1 VKLTIVAAT
10 GGTGRQ
16 VLDQAIAAGH
26 DVTAVVRNPGRLP
39 VGVHAV
45 TTDLTNPDHVVL
57 KSAVDGADAVL
68 SGLGPR
74 GNAEY
79 GIASRGTE
87 AVIKAMQAT
96 GCRRIVVAS
105 VAGISTI
112 PAPSRP
118 NPPRRDPG
126 MGFFMR
132 TVLSPIARLRL
143 HRHFADVALME
154 DYLRGSGLDWTSVQ
168 LPYLTDKPMT
178 GTYRTAYEQSVRG
191 GFSVSRADAAH
202 FMLHV
207 LDQSETIR
215 HSIAIAY

>member
-1 VKLTIVAAT
+1 
-10 GGTGRQ
+10 
-16 VLDQAIAAGH
+16 
-26 DVTAVVRNPGRLP
+26 
-39 VGVHAV
+39 VHAV
-45 TTDLTNPDHVVL
+45 TTDLANPDQVAL
-57 KSAVDGADAVL
+57 KSAVDGADAVV

-74 GNAEY
+74 GGAEY
-79 GIASRGTE
+79 GIASRGT
-87 AVIKAMQAT
+87 KAIITAMRAT
-96 GCRRIVVAS
+96 GCRRIIVAS

-112 PAPSRP
+112 PVPSRP

-132 TVLSPIARLRL
+132 TVLSPMARIRL
-143 HRHFADVALME
+143 SRHFADVALME

-178 GTYRTAYEQSVRG
+178 GVYRTAYEQSVRG

-202 FMLHV
+202 FMLRV
-207 LDQSETIR
+207 LNQPETFR